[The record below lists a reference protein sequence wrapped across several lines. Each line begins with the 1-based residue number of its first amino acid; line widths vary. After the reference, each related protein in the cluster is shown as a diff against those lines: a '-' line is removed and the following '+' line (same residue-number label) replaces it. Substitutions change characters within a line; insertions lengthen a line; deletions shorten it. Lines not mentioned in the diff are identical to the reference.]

1 MANEVTMADPIT
13 TREDAGKLLLR
24 IAVGGLL
31 LFHGVSKL
39 MGGIGW
45 MAGMLAS
52 NHLPAFIGY
61 GVYVGEVIAPI
72 FLLLGVFTRAAALIV
87 AFDLLMAIL
96 LVQRTKIFT
105 LNQGGGWT
113 IELEMLF
120 LLGGLAIFLLG
131 SGRYALR
138 RGKGRW
144 D

>member
-1 MANEVTMADPIT
+1 MANAVTMADPIT

-24 IAVGGLL
+24 VAVGGLL

-39 MGGIGW
+39 MNGISW
-45 MAGMLAS
+45 MAEVLAS

-72 FLLLGVFTRAAALIV
+72 LLLLGIFTRAAALIV
-87 AFDLLMAIL
+87 AFNMLMAIL
-96 LVQRTKIFT
+96 LVQRPKIFT

-113 IELEMLF
+113 IELEMLL
-120 LLGGLAIFLLG
+120 LLGALAIFLLG